1 MKIDCTI
8 DGKTLTL
15 SLNSDK
21 PLSLILR
28 DNTGDND
35 TVNHCNGAM
44 CGLCTVLV
52 DGKVMLSC
60 MVPAFEIRGKNVT
73 TFESFRKSKNMK
85 DIEKAYESVGS
96 YPCPECYAS
105 RSLIFESLID
115 EGITNPVEIL
125 KELSIVKCP
134 CMDPEDEIMIVRR
147 GIEIRRKRNVRRSQ
161 FA

>member
-28 DNTGDND
+28 ENMGDD
-35 TVNHCNGAM
+35 GAVNHCNGEM

-52 DGKVMLSC
+52 DGKAMLSC
-60 MVPAFEIRGKNVT
+60 MVPAFEIRGKNVV
-73 TFESFRKSKNMK
+73 TFESFRRTRNMK
-85 DIEKAYESVGS
+85 DIEKAYESVGA
-96 YPCPECYAS
+96 YPCPDCYAS
-105 RSLIFESLID
+105 RTMIFESLID
-115 EGITNPVEIL
+115 EGVSDSTQIL
-125 KELSIVKCP
+125 KELSMVRCP
-134 CMDPEDEIMIVRR
+134 CMDPDDEIRIVQK
-147 GIEIRRKRNVRRSQ
+147 GIELRRKRNVRRTQ

>member
-28 DNTGDND
+28 ENTGDND
-35 TVNHCNGAM
+35 SVNHCNGAM

-52 DGKVMLSC
+52 DGKAMLSC
-60 MVPAFEIRGKNVT
+60 MVPAFEIRGKNIT
-73 TFESFRKSKNMK
+73 TFETFRKTRNMK

-96 YPCPECYAS
+96 YPCSECYAS
-105 RSLIFESLID
+105 RSLIFESLIE
-115 EGITNPVEIL
+115 EGISDPEEIL
-125 KELSIVKCP
+125 KEFSIVKCP
-134 CMDPEDEIMIVRR
+134 CMDPDDAVRIVRR

>member
-28 DNTGDND
+28 ENMGEDSA
-35 TVNHCNGAM
+35 VNHCGGRM

-52 DGKVMLSC
+52 DGKAMLAC
-60 MVPAFEIRGKNVT
+60 MVPAFEIRGRNVT
-73 TFESFRKSKNMK
+73 TFASFRKTRNMK
-85 DIEKAYESVGS
+85 DIEKAYESVGR
-96 YPCPECYAS
+96 YPCSECFPS

-115 EGITNPVEIL
+115 EGITDPEEIL
-125 KELSIVKCP
+125 KEFAIVKCP
-134 CMDPEDEIMIVRR
+134 CMDPDDAVNIVRR

-161 FA
+161 LT